1 MSRPLLALAVCAALL
16 GTGGCGGGSDDT
28 ASTSPA
34 TSEATATPGAVQPSP
49 QSTAAKEKA
58 DESAKQDAGK
68 PSASAAKG
76 EGSGQQQ
83 SNDSK
88 QSPKPVKV
96 PPISSAPVAGS
107 EAPAPG
113 VKTVAGADNSVQ
125 EYGVEAGEAARR
137 EAAIALQA
145 YLDARLREDWAS
157 ACAALAQKPLQQ
169 LQRVERSA
177 AKQGKDLDG
186 CPATMALLSE
196 GIPRSQ
202 RLEEATVTEVLSFR
216 GGGDIPGNPSYL
228 IFTGPPGKTLYS
240 MPMYLQGAGWKVGL
254 GQRAPLPVG

>member
-1 MSRPLLALAVCAALL
+1 MKEPSRTRQA
-16 GTGGCGGGSDDT
+16 
-28 ASTSPA
+28 
-34 TSEATATPGAVQPSP
+34 
-49 QSTAAKEKA
+49 
-58 DESAKQDAGK
+58 
-68 PSASAAKG
+68 SASAAKG
-76 EGSGQQQ
+76 KGPGS
-83 SNDSK
+83 SK
-88 QSPKPVKV
+88 ATAPRRAPSQPVKV

-177 AKQGKDLDG
+177 AKQGKELDG

-216 GGGDIPGNPSYL
+216 GGGDIPG
-228 IFTGPPGKTLYS
+228 GPLLPDLHRPARQDPLQHADVFARRRLEGGPGA
-240 MPMYLQGAGWKVGL
+240 AGRTAGRVSL
-254 GQRAPLPVG
+254 LTTQNHRPERHADEQP